1 MVEFLPSKQAVAGS
15 NPVSRSTPTDALE
28 RGRQIHQS
36 VPFEFAAPPSPSRTG
51 VRIVIGDYESVR
63 RRDRRDAARADA
75 AHDDGGAARRQMSQA
90 STIKTHYDTI
100 RLKHPTGKRP

>member
-15 NPVSRSTPTDALE
+15 NPVSRSTPTHALE
-28 RGRQIHQS
+28 IGRQIHQS
-36 VPFEFAAPPSPSRTG
+36 VPFEFAPPPCTD